1 MMAFLNSLDA
11 PLIVLWW
18 GGFAGEL
25 PTELTKKRLVER
37 KEWFYLWTVVKKLF
51 AESAKRQ

>member
-1 MMAFLNSLDA
+1 MMAFLISLDA
-11 PLIVLWW
+11 PLIVLCW

-25 PTELTKKRLVER
+25 PTELTKKRLVEK